1 MKKITLTFVAI
12 ALFITASNAQK
23 KAFHKGAVVVDL
35 GIGVSVYKTDLEDA
49 YNGQVWNGTS
59 FTTTRIKKDTS
70 DVSGASVY
78 PLTIE
83 YGLKNW
89 LGVTTRIA
97 YSRYFS
103 EKDSVSGIKVGIR
116 GIDAGLGLN
125 LHLIKTNR
133 FDMPIGITLG
143 YSNFML
149 DSKDSLNSIAKDNG
163 FNYGF
168 AAVPRFY
175 FGEHIGL
182 SINAGY
188 MVYSFPSILFSN
200 KNDSN
205 INNNT
210 DRIFKLKAS
219 GVNIGVGLLIKF

>member
-1 MKKITLTFVAI
+1 MKKIALTLAVI
-12 ALFITASNAQK
+12 ALFISSSKAQK
-23 KAFHKGAVVVDL
+23 KAFHKGAIVVDL
-35 GIGVSVYKTDLEDA
+35 GIGVSIYKTQLQDE
-49 YNGQVWNGTS
+49 YNNQVWNGSS
-59 FTTTRIKKDTS
+59 FNTIRIKKDTS
-70 DVSGASVY
+70 NSSGAAIY

-89 LGVTTRIA
+89 LGVAARVA
-97 YSRYFS
+97 YSKYFS
-103 EKDSVSGIKVGIR
+103 EKDSISGIKVGVR
-116 GIDAGLGLN
+116 GIDAGLVLN

-133 FDMPIGITLG
+133 FDMPIGVTIG
-143 YSNFML
+143 YSHFKL

-168 AAVPRFY
+168 AAIPRFY

-182 SINAGY
+182 SINLGY
-188 MVYSFPSILFSN
+188 VAYSFPSILFSN

-205 INNNT
+205 INNNN

-219 GVNIGVGLLIKF
+219 GANIGVGLIVKF